1 MHFPLNYH
9 NITVKLHE
17 RVRHRIL
24 KKIIYSV
31 FQEKS
36 KMKLVIVFCVVDT
49 QSVNLNFRGLQLQHL
64 YMGILHKIFINMGWF
79 CKNKYK

>member
-1 MHFPLNYH
+1 
-9 NITVKLHE
+9 
-17 RVRHRIL
+17 
-24 KKIIYSV
+24 
-31 FQEKS
+31 
-36 KMKLVIVFCVVDT
+36 MKLVIVFCVVDT